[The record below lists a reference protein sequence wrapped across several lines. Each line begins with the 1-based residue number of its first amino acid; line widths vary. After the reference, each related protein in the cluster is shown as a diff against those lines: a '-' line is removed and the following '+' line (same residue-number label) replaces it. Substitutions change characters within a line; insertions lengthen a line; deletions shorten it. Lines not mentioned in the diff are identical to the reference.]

1 MNDFADRII
10 KAIEHRAEMG
20 HYTIAA
26 IIAVCALF
34 GFIGVLAAIVV
45 MTMKF
50 FGTWAYVA
58 LVAIVAVLLVR
69 SQLKSAFPQ
78 EEDEDETGVS

>member
-1 MNDFADRII
+1 MKDFADRIL

-26 IIAVCALF
+26 IMAVCALF
-34 GFIGVLAAIVV
+34 GFIGVLSV
-45 MTMKF
+45 MVWMTLEF
-50 FGTWAYVA
+50 FGTWVYAT
-58 LVAIVAVLLVR
+58 LVVIVAVALVR

>member
-1 MNDFADRII
+1 MNNFADRII
-10 KAIEHRAEMG
+10 KAVEHRAEMG

-26 IIAVCALF
+26 IMAVCALF
-34 GFIGVLAAIVV
+34 GFIGVLSV
-45 MTMKF
+45 MVWMIMEF
-50 FGTWAYVA
+50 FGTWTYVTLVVIAMVA
-58 LVAIVAVLLVR
+58 LTR